1 MIELHP
7 LIDVVDDASK
17 REAMILLSNIISWL
31 AITLDSNEE
40 YKKYILKGFLVLY
53 DEYSTSSTN
62 SINALLFCEGTSQMG
77 IMEILRNPLSQYKGK
92 FLPSILIE
100 PESVRVKTDDIPTTT
115 TTSLDE
121 SSIAIEI
128 TDDSESEKDDDD
140 SDKDDNEKGDPDEMQ
155 AKTNKKQK
163 T

>member
-7 LIDVVDDASK
+7 LIDVIDEETK

-40 YKKYILKGFLVLY
+40 YKKYILRGFLVLY
-53 DEYSTSSTN
+53 DEQSLSN
-62 SINALLFCEGTSQMG
+62 SINALLFCEGKSQLG

-100 PESVRVKTDDIPTTT
+100 PESVRVKSNEMPET

-121 SSIAIEI
+121 SSITIEI
-128 TDDSESEKDDDD
+128 ADDSESEKDDDD
-140 SDKDDNEKGDPDEMQ
+140 EDPDEMQ
-155 AKTNKKQK
+155 AKSSKKQE

>member
-7 LIDVVDDASK
+7 LIDVVDDATK

-40 YKKYILKGFLVLY
+40 YKKYILRGFLVLF

-62 SINALLFCEGTSQMG
+62 SINALLFCEGTNQMG
-77 IMEILRNPLSQYKGK
+77 IMEILRNPLDQFKGK

-100 PESVRVKTDDIPTTT
+100 PESVRVKSDDIPTTT

-128 TDDSESEKDDDD
+128 TDDSESDDDED
-140 SDKDDNEKGDPDEMQ
+140 ENEKGDPDEMQ
-155 AKTNKKQK
+155 AKSNKKQK

>member
-7 LIDVVDDASK
+7 LIDVIDEETK

-40 YKKYILKGFLVLY
+40 YKKYILRGFLVLY
-53 DEYSTSSTN
+53 DEQSLSN
-62 SINALLFCEGTSQMG
+62 SINALLFCEGKSQLG
-77 IMEILRNPLSQYKGK
+77 IMEILRNPLSQFKGK

-100 PESVRVKTDDIPTTT
+100 PEAVRVKSDEMPET

-121 SSIAIEI
+121 SSITIEI
-128 TDDSESEKDDDD
+128 ADDSESEKDEEEDD
-140 SDKDDNEKGDPDEMQ
+140 EDPDEMQ
-155 AKTNKKQK
+155 AKSSKKQE